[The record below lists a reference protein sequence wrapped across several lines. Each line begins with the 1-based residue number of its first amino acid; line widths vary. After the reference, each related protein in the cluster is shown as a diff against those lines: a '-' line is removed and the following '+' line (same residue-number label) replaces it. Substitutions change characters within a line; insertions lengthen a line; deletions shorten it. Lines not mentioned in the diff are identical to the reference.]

1 MGENLRNI
9 FPRQTQ
15 KMPDIDKPTL
25 APADKREDSEQIA
38 QPGNVALLHR
48 IRELEQYRHRH
59 ETLRKLSSYLKA
71 SLAPNDAYAAV
82 EGFGPELFPG
92 TTGRLYLAHPPSKYL
107 EVVAAWRDT
116 RSTEQTFTMQ
126 DCWALRRAQPHGVR
140 EASGALLC
148 GHVAPPPKPGLPYL
162 CVPLFAQGET
172 IGLLN
177 LQRLKEESAAPS
189 DHGAWLDSSMYLAVA
204 AAEEV
209 GLALANLKLRETLH
223 EQSIRDP
230 LTGLYNR
237 RFLEE
242 FLMRELARADR
253 KKHALSIITLDI
265 DHFKRINDTL
275 GHGAGDMVLRRV
287 GLLLQGYVRES
298 DIACRVG
305 GEEFAL
311 LLPEVAMPIATQ
323 RAEDIRKA
331 VHEMTLKHE
340 DQNLEA
346 ITVSLGVACFP
357 DHATT
362 PEALIRA
369 ADQALYDAKYAG
381 RDMVISAGPVSRE
394 PRGVRQD
401 VN

>member
-1 MGENLRNI
+1 MGENLRVI
-9 FPRQTQ
+9 FSRQAK
-15 KMPDIDKPTL
+15 KMPDIDKPKFAPGERRDDAEPGSLHGNERLL
-25 APADKREDSEQIA
+25 A
-38 QPGNVALLHR
+38 R
-48 IRELEQYRHRH
+48 IRELEHYRHRH
-59 ETLRKLSSYLKA
+59 ETLRKLSGYLKA
-71 SLAPNDAYAAV
+71 SLAPNDAYAAL
-82 EGFGPELFPG
+82 EAFGSELFPATVG
-92 TTGRLYLAHPPSKYL
+92 KLYLAHPPAKYL
-107 EVVAAWRDT
+107 EVVSAWGDNRA
-116 RSTEQTFTMQ
+116 SEQTFTMQ
-126 DCWALRRAQPHGVR
+126 DCWALRRAQPHWVR
-140 EASGALLC
+140 EGAGALLC
-148 GHVAPPPKPGLPYL
+148 GHVAPGPKPPAPYL

-172 IGLLN
+172 IGLLH
-177 LQRLKEESAAPS
+177 LARQKDEPAFAET
-189 DHGAWLDSSMYLAVA
+189 GTWLDASLGLAVA
-204 AAEEV
+204 AAEEI

-265 DHFKRINDTL
+265 DHFKRINDSL
-275 GHGAGDMVLRRV
+275 GHGAGDMVLRRI

-340 DQNLEA
+340 DQTLDG
-346 ITVSLGVACFP
+346 ITVSLGVAAFP
-357 DHATT
+357 DHAST

-381 RDMVISAGPVSRE
+381 RDMVVSAGPESRE
-394 PRGVRQD
+394 PRMRQEL
-401 VN
+401 N

>member
-1 MGENLRNI
+1 MGENLRVI
-9 FPRQTQ
+9 FSRQAK
-15 KMPDIDKPTL
+15 KMPDIDKPKF
-25 APADKREDSEQIA
+25 APAERQDAESGA
-38 QPGNVALLHR
+38 PLGNGNERLLAR
-48 IRELEQYRHRH
+48 IRELEAYRHRH

-71 SLAPNDAYAAV
+71 SLAPNDAYAAL
-82 EGFGPELFPG
+82 EAFGSDLFPG
-92 TTGRLYLAHPPSKYL
+92 TTGKLYLAHPPAKYL
-107 EVVAAWRDT
+107 EVVSAWRDS
-116 RSTEQTFTMQ
+116 RSSEQTFTMQ
-126 DCWALRRAQPHGVR
+126 DCWALRRAQPHWVR
-140 EASGALLC
+140 EGAGSLLC
-148 GHVAPPPKPGLPYL
+148 GHVAPGPKPPAPYL

-172 IGLLN
+172 IGLLH
-177 LQRLKEESAAPS
+177 LARHKDESAAL
-189 DHGAWLDSSMYLAVA
+189 DANAWLEASLNLAVA
-204 AAEEV
+204 AAEEI

-265 DHFKRINDTL
+265 DHFKRINDSL
-275 GHGAGDMVLRRV
+275 GHGAGDMVLRRI

-311 LLPEVAMPIATQ
+311 LLPEVAMPIASQ

-331 VHEMTLKHE
+331 VHDMTLKHE
-340 DQNLEA
+340 DQTLDG
-346 ITVSLGVACFP
+346 ITVSLGVAAFP
-357 DHATT
+357 DHAST

-381 RDMVISAGPVSRE
+381 RDMVVSAGPESRE
-394 PRGVRQD
+394 PRMRQEL
-401 VN
+401 N